1 MSNKIQTKAILFDFG
16 GTLDTNGM
24 HWMKVLWQQYQ
35 TEGIGVTKEQ
45 FEECYVYTERKLGS
59 EEIILPNDN
68 FYDVL
73 RKKVDIETQYLVDKG
88 YLVTEE
94 VTRRA
99 YTEHV
104 AVRSYYMVKQNIARV
119 GGMLSSLQ
127 NHYKLILV
135 SNFYGNVATVIAD
148 FGINKYFSDVI
159 DSAVVGIRKPDSG
172 IYKLALER
180 NNLHSDDA
188 IIVGDS
194 LKNDIKPAEEIGVRS
209 VWLSTSEPSDENK
222 RHAFAII
229 SDILELSSILE

>member
-1 MSNKIQTKAILFDFG
+1 MKSKIQPKAILFDFG

-35 TEGIGVTKEQ
+35 TEGIGVTEEQ
-45 FEECYVYTERKLGS
+45 FKECYVYTERKLGS
-59 EEIILPNDN
+59 EEIILPDDN

-88 YLVTEE
+88 FLVTEE

-99 YTEHV
+99 YAEHV
-104 AVRSYYMVKQNIARV
+104 AVRSYFMVKQNIARV
-119 GGMLSSLQ
+119 GDMLASLRDRYQ
-127 NHYKLILV
+127 FVLV
-135 SNFYGNVATVIAD
+135 SNFYGNIATVIKD
-148 FGINKYFSDVI
+148 FGIDKYFSDVV

-172 IYKLALER
+172 IYALALER
-180 NNLHSDDA
+180 NGLHADDV

-209 VWLSTSEPSDENK
+209 VWLSPSETSNEDK
-222 RHAFAII
+222 KHAFAII
-229 SDILELSSILE
+229 SDILELPSLLA

>member
-1 MSNKIQTKAILFDFG
+1 MNNKIHTKAILFDFG

-35 TEGIGVTKEQ
+35 TEGIDVTKEQ

-88 YLVTEE
+88 YLVPEE

-148 FGINKYFSDVI
+148 FGIDKYFSDVI

-172 IYKLALER
+172 IYRLALER